1 MKQTPLHRLEQ
12 LEQQKARAG
21 CGIISQSEFTPGS
34 WTAFFR
40 GRCRDFD
47 TLEAAEQFLTDKGLD
62 PLIVVDI

>member
-40 GRCRDFD
+40 GRCRAFD